1 MAKKRKQNRKNELSK
16 KKAVE
21 SIRFQTHIGLKQ
33 IGHKDTDMFHRLADA
48 EINVIEKL
56 DLTDD
61 ILGIKNLV
69 EGVKREL
76 NVEPALEKGDF
87 CTSIVA
93 IALGISKIPVLDN
106 MQMPVVNWP
115 DQINKKLLT
124 LYYPEESRNA
134 VAEWAKA
141 NDYNTTTYL
150 GRPVVKFKQLFII
163 IERTRMWTE

>member
-16 KKAVE
+16 KRAVE

-33 IGHKDTDMFHRLADA
+33 IGRKDTDMFHWLADA
-48 EINVIEKL
+48 EINVIEEL

-69 EGVKREL
+69 EGVKRAL

-93 IALGISKIPVLDN
+93 IALGISKIPVLDD

-124 LYYPEESRNA
+124 LYYPEESQNA

-141 NDYNTTTYL
+141 NDYNTSTYL

-163 IERTRMWTE
+163 IERTRT

>member
-16 KKAVE
+16 KRSVE

-33 IGHKDTDMFHRLADA
+33 IGRKDTDMFHRLADV
-48 EINVIEKL
+48 EINVIAEL

-69 EGVKREL
+69 EGVRREL
-76 NVEPALEKGDF
+76 NVEPTLEKGDF

-93 IALGISKIPVLDN
+93 IALGISKIPVLDD
-106 MQMPVVNWP
+106 MKMPVVNWP
-115 DQINKKLLT
+115 DQINKKVLT

-141 NDYNTTTYL
+141 NDYNTSTYL

-163 IERTRMWTE
+163 IERTRTWTE

>member
-1 MAKKRKQNRKNELSK
+1 MTKKRKQNRKNELSEK
-16 KKAVE
+16 RAVE
-21 SIRFQTHIGLKQ
+21 SIRFQTHFGLKQ
-33 IGHKDTDMFHRLADA
+33 IRHKDTDMFHRLADA
-48 EINVIEKL
+48 EINVIEEL
-56 DLTDD
+56 DLTED

-69 EGVKREL
+69 EGVKRAL

-87 CTSIVA
+87 CTSIVS
-93 IALGISKIPVLDN
+93 IALGISKIPVLDD

-115 DQINKKLLT
+115 DHINKKLLT

-141 NDYNTTTYL
+141 NDYNTSTYL

-163 IERTRMWTE
+163 IERTRT

>member
-1 MAKKRKQNRKNELSK
+1 MAKKRKQNRKNELSEK
-16 KKAVE
+16 RAVE

-33 IGHKDTDMFHRLADA
+33 IGHKDTDMFHRLADT
-48 EINVIEKL
+48 EINVIAEL

-93 IALGISKIPVLDN
+93 IALGISKIPVLDD
-106 MQMPVVNWP
+106 MKMPIVNWL
-115 DQINKKLLT
+115 DQINKKILT

-141 NDYNTTTYL
+141 NDYNTSTYL
-150 GRPVVKFKQLFII
+150 GRPMVKFKRLFII
-163 IERTRMWTE
+163 IERTRTWTE

>member
-16 KKAVE
+16 KRSVE

-33 IGHKDTDMFHRLADA
+33 IGRKDTDMFHWLADA
-48 EINVIEKL
+48 EINVIEEL

-93 IALGISKIPVLDN
+93 IALGISKIPVLDD

-115 DQINKKLLT
+115 DHINKKLLT

-141 NDYNTTTYL
+141 NDYNTSTYL

-163 IERTRMWTE
+163 IERTRT

>member
-33 IGHKDTDMFHRLADA
+33 IGRKDTDMFHWLADV
-48 EINVIEKL
+48 EINVIAEL
-56 DLTDD
+56 DFTDD
-61 ILGIKNLV
+61 ILGIKNFV
-69 EGVKREL
+69 ESVRREL
-76 NVEPALEKGDF
+76 NVEPTPEKGDF

-93 IALGISKIPVLDN
+93 IALGISQIPVLDD
-106 MQMPVVNWP
+106 MKMPVVNWP
-115 DQINKKLLT
+115 DQINKKILT

-150 GRPVVKFKQLFII
+150 GRPMVKFKQLFII

>member
-33 IGHKDTDMFHRLADA
+33 IGRKDTDMFHWLADA
-48 EINVIEKL
+48 EINVIEEL

-69 EGVKREL
+69 EGVKRAL

-93 IALGISKIPVLDN
+93 IALGISKIPVLDD

-141 NDYNTTTYL
+141 NDYNTSTYL

-163 IERTRMWTE
+163 IERTRT

>member
-16 KKAVE
+16 KRAIE

-33 IGHKDTDMFHRLADA
+33 IGRKDTDMFHWLADA
-48 EINVIEKL
+48 EINVIAEL

-69 EGVKREL
+69 EGVRRAL
-76 NVEPALEKGDF
+76 NVEPGLEKGDF

-93 IALGISKIPVLDN
+93 IALGISKIPVLDD

-141 NDYNTTTYL
+141 NDYNTSTSL
-150 GRPVVKFKQLFII
+150 GRPVVKFKRLFII
-163 IERTRMWTE
+163 IERTRT

>member
-16 KKAVE
+16 KRSVE

-33 IGHKDTDMFHRLADA
+33 IGRKDTDMFHWLADV
-48 EINVIEKL
+48 EINVIAEL

-69 EGVKREL
+69 EGVRREL
-76 NVEPALEKGDF
+76 NVEPTLEKGDF
-87 CTSIVA
+87 CISIVA
-93 IALGISKIPVLDN
+93 IALGISKIPVLDD
-106 MQMPVVNWP
+106 MKMPVVNWQ
-115 DQINKKLLT
+115 DRINKKILT

-141 NDYNTTTYL
+141 NDYNTSTYL
-150 GRPVVKFKQLFII
+150 GRPVVKFKRLFII
-163 IERTRMWTE
+163 IERTRTWTE

>member
-16 KKAVE
+16 KRSVE

-33 IGHKDTDMFHRLADA
+33 IGRKDTDMFHWLADV
-48 EINVIEKL
+48 EINVIAEL

-69 EGVKREL
+69 EGVRREL
-76 NVEPALEKGDF
+76 NVEPTLEKGDF

-93 IALGISKIPVLDN
+93 IALGISKIPVLDD
-106 MQMPVVNWP
+106 MKMPVVNWP
-115 DQINKKLLT
+115 DQINKKILT

-141 NDYNTTTYL
+141 NDYNTSTYL

-163 IERTRMWTE
+163 IERTRTWTE

>member
-16 KKAVE
+16 KRSVE

-33 IGHKDTDMFHRLADA
+33 IGRKDTDMFHWLADV
-48 EINVIEKL
+48 EINVIAEL

-69 EGVKREL
+69 EGVRREL
-76 NVEPALEKGDF
+76 NVEPTLEKGDF

-93 IALGISKIPVLDN
+93 IALGISKIPVLDD
-106 MQMPVVNWP
+106 MKMPVVNWP
-115 DQINKKLLT
+115 DQINKKVLT

-141 NDYNTTTYL
+141 NNYNTTTYL

-163 IERTRMWTE
+163 IERTRTWTK

>member
-1 MAKKRKQNRKNELSK
+1 MAKKRKQNRKNGLSK
-16 KKAVE
+16 KSAVE
-21 SIRFQTHIGLKQ
+21 SIRFQTHFGLKQ

-48 EINVIEKL
+48 EINVIEEL

-93 IALGISKIPVLDN
+93 IALGISKIPVLDD

-141 NDYNTTTYL
+141 NDYNTSTYL

-163 IERTRMWTE
+163 IERTRT

>member
-16 KKAVE
+16 KRAVE
-21 SIRFQTHIGLKQ
+21 SIRFQTHIGLRQ
-33 IGHKDTDMFHRLADA
+33 IGRKDTDMFHWLADA
-48 EINVIEKL
+48 EINVIEEL

-69 EGVKREL
+69 EGVKRDL
-76 NVEPALEKGDF
+76 NVEPTPEKGDF
-87 CTSIVA
+87 CTSVVA
-93 IALGISKIPVLDN
+93 IALGISKIPVLDE
-106 MQMPVVNWP
+106 MKMPVVNWK
-115 DQINKKLLT
+115 DQINKKILT

>member
-1 MAKKRKQNRKNELSK
+1 MTKKRKQNRKNELSK
-16 KKAVE
+16 KRSVE

-33 IGHKDTDMFHRLADA
+33 IGRKDTDMFHWLADV
-48 EINVIEKL
+48 EINVIAEL
-56 DLTDD
+56 ELTDD

-69 EGVKREL
+69 EGVRREL
-76 NVEPALEKGDF
+76 NVEPTLEKGDF

-93 IALGISKIPVLDN
+93 IALGISKIPVLDD
-106 MQMPVVNWP
+106 MKMPVVNWP
-115 DQINKKLLT
+115 DQINKKILT

-141 NDYNTTTYL
+141 NDYNTSTYL

-163 IERTRMWTE
+163 IERTRTWTE

>member
-1 MAKKRKQNRKNELSK
+1 MTKKRKQNRKNELSEK
-16 KKAVE
+16 RAIE
-21 SIRFQTHIGLKQ
+21 SIRFQTHFGLKQ
-33 IGHKDTDMFHRLADA
+33 IGRKDTDMFHRLADA
-48 EINVIEKL
+48 EINVIEEL

-61 ILGIKNLV
+61 ILDIKNLV

-76 NVEPALEKGDF
+76 NVEPTLEKGDF

-93 IALGISKIPVLDN
+93 IALGISQIPVLDD
-106 MQMPVVNWP
+106 MKMPVVNWL
-115 DQINKKLLT
+115 DQINKKILT

-141 NDYNTTTYL
+141 NGYNTSTYL
-150 GRPVVKFKQLFII
+150 GRPVVKFKRLFII

>member
-16 KKAVE
+16 KGAVE
-21 SIRFQTHIGLKQ
+21 SMRFQTHIGLKQ
-33 IGHKDTDMFHRLADA
+33 IGCKDTDMFHWLADV
-48 EINVIEKL
+48 EINVIAEL

-69 EGVKREL
+69 EGVRREL
-76 NVEPALEKGDF
+76 NVEPTPEKGDF

-93 IALGISKIPVLDN
+93 IALGISQIPVLDD
-106 MQMPVVNWP
+106 MKMPVVNWP
-115 DQINKKLLT
+115 DQINKKILT

-163 IERTRMWTE
+163 IERTRTWTE

>member
-1 MAKKRKQNRKNELSK
+1 MAKKRKQNRKNELTRK
-16 KKAVE
+16 RTVE
-21 SIRFQTHIGLKQ
+21 SIKFQTHFGLKQ
-33 IGHKDTDMFHRLADA
+33 MGREDADLFHELADA
-48 EINVIEKL
+48 EINVITEL
-56 DLTDD
+56 GINDD

-69 EGVKREL
+69 EGARRDL
-76 NVEPALEKGDF
+76 NVEPTPEKGDF

-93 IALGISKIPVLDN
+93 IALGISKIPVLDD
-106 MQMPVVNWP
+106 MKMPVVNWP
-115 DQINKKLLT
+115 DQINKKILT
-124 LYYPEESRNA
+124 LYYPEQSRNA

>member
-1 MAKKRKQNRKNELSK
+1 MTKKRKQNRKNELSK
-16 KKAVE
+16 KSAVE
-21 SIRFQTHIGLKQ
+21 SIRFQTHFGLKQ
-33 IGHKDTDMFHRLADA
+33 IGRKDTDMFHRLADA
-48 EINVIEKL
+48 EINVIEEL

-69 EGVKREL
+69 EGVRREL
-76 NVEPALEKGDF
+76 NVEPTLEKGDF

-93 IALGISKIPVLDN
+93 IALGISKIPVLDD
-106 MQMPVVNWP
+106 MKMPVVNWP
-115 DQINKKLLT
+115 DQINKKILT

-141 NDYNTTTYL
+141 NDYNTSTYL

>member
-1 MAKKRKQNRKNELSK
+1 MTKKRKQNRKNELSK
-16 KKAVE
+16 KRSVE

-33 IGHKDTDMFHRLADA
+33 IGHKDTDMFHWLADV
-48 EINVIEKL
+48 EINVIAEL

-69 EGVKREL
+69 EGVRREL
-76 NVEPALEKGDF
+76 NVEPTLEKGDF

-93 IALGISKIPVLDN
+93 IALGISKIPVLDD
-106 MQMPVVNWP
+106 MKMPVVNWP
-115 DQINKKLLT
+115 DQINKKILT
-124 LYYPEESRNA
+124 LYYPEESQNA

-141 NDYNTTTYL
+141 NDYNTSTYL

-163 IERTRMWTE
+163 IERTRTWTE

>member
-1 MAKKRKQNRKNELSK
+1 MTKKRKQNRKNELSEK
-16 KKAVE
+16 RAVE
-21 SIRFQTHIGLKQ
+21 SIRFQTHFGLKQ

-48 EINVIEKL
+48 EINVIEEL

-69 EGVKREL
+69 EGVRREL
-76 NVEPALEKGDF
+76 NVEPTLEKGDF

-93 IALGISKIPVLDN
+93 IALGISKIPVLDD
-106 MQMPVVNWP
+106 MKMPVVNWP
-115 DQINKKLLT
+115 DQINKKVLT

-141 NDYNTTTYL
+141 NDYNTSTYL

-163 IERTRMWTE
+163 IERTRTWTE

>member
-1 MAKKRKQNRKNELSK
+1 MTKKRKQNRKNELSK
-16 KKAVE
+16 KGAVE
-21 SIRFQTHIGLKQ
+21 SMRFQTHIGLKK
-33 IGHKDTDMFHRLADA
+33 IGCKDTDMFHRLADT
-48 EINVIEKL
+48 EINVIAEL

-69 EGVKREL
+69 EGVRREL
-76 NVEPALEKGDF
+76 NVEPTLEKGDF

-93 IALGISKIPVLDN
+93 IALGISKIPVLDD
-106 MQMPVVNWP
+106 MKMPVVNWL
-115 DQINKKLLT
+115 DQINKKILT

-163 IERTRMWTE
+163 IERTRTWTE

>member
-1 MAKKRKQNRKNELSK
+1 MTKKRKQNRKNELSK
-16 KKAVE
+16 KGAVE

-48 EINVIEKL
+48 EINVIEEL

-69 EGVKREL
+69 EGVKRAL

-93 IALGISKIPVLDN
+93 IALGISKIPVLDD

-124 LYYPEESRNA
+124 LYYPEESQNA

-141 NDYNTTTYL
+141 NDYNTSTYL

-163 IERTRMWTE
+163 IERTRT

>member
-1 MAKKRKQNRKNELSK
+1 MTKKRKQNRKNELSK
-16 KKAVE
+16 KRAVE
-21 SIRFQTHIGLKQ
+21 SIRFQTHFGLKQ

-48 EINVIEKL
+48 EINVIEEL

-93 IALGISKIPVLDN
+93 IALGISKIPVLDD

-141 NDYNTTTYL
+141 NDYNTSTYL
-150 GRPVVKFKQLFII
+150 GRPVVKFKQWFII
-163 IERTRMWTE
+163 IERTRTWTE

>member
-1 MAKKRKQNRKNELSK
+1 MTKKRKQNRKNELSK
-16 KKAVE
+16 KGAVE

-48 EINVIEKL
+48 EINVIAEL

-69 EGVKREL
+69 EGVRREL
-76 NVEPALEKGDF
+76 NVEPTLEKGDF

-93 IALGISKIPVLDN
+93 IVLGISKIPVLDD
-106 MQMPVVNWP
+106 MKMPIVNWQ
-115 DQINKKLLT
+115 DRINKKILT
-124 LYYPEESRNA
+124 LYYPEQSRNA

-141 NDYNTTTYL
+141 NDYNTSTYL

-163 IERTRMWTE
+163 IERTRTRTE

>member
-1 MAKKRKQNRKNELSK
+1 MTKKRKQNRKNELSK
-16 KKAVE
+16 KRAVE

-33 IGHKDTDMFHRLADA
+33 IGRTDTDMFHRLADA
-48 EINVIEKL
+48 EINVIEEL

-76 NVEPALEKGDF
+76 NVEPTLEKGDF

-93 IALGISKIPVLDN
+93 IALGISKIPVLDD
-106 MQMPVVNWP
+106 MKMPVVNWP
-115 DQINKKLLT
+115 DQINKKILT
-124 LYYPEESRNA
+124 LYYPEQSRNA

-163 IERTRMWTE
+163 IERTRTWTE

>member
-1 MAKKRKQNRKNELSK
+1 MTKKRKQNRKNELSK
-16 KKAVE
+16 KSAVE
-21 SIRFQTHIGLKQ
+21 SIRFQTHFGLKQ
-33 IGHKDTDMFHRLADA
+33 IGRKDTDMFHRLADA
-48 EINVIEKL
+48 EINVIEEL

-61 ILGIKNLV
+61 ILDIKNLV

-76 NVEPALEKGDF
+76 NVEPVLEKGDF

-93 IALGISKIPVLDN
+93 IALGISKIPVLDD

-141 NDYNTTTYL
+141 NDYNTSTYL

-163 IERTRMWTE
+163 IERTRT

>member
-1 MAKKRKQNRKNELSK
+1 MTKKRKQNRKNGLSK
-16 KKAVE
+16 KSAVE

-33 IGHKDTDMFHRLADA
+33 IGHKDTDMFHRLADT
-48 EINVIEKL
+48 EINVIAEL

-61 ILGIKNLV
+61 ILGIKNFV
-69 EGVKREL
+69 ESVRREL
-76 NVEPALEKGDF
+76 NVEPTPEKGDF

-93 IALGISKIPVLDN
+93 IALGISKIPVLDD
-106 MQMPVVNWP
+106 MKMPIVNWQ
-115 DQINKKLLT
+115 DRINKKILT

-141 NDYNTTTYL
+141 NNYNTSTYL

-163 IERTRMWTE
+163 IERTRTWTE

>member
-1 MAKKRKQNRKNELSK
+1 MTKKRKQNRKNELSEK
-16 KKAVE
+16 RAVE
-21 SIRFQTHIGLKQ
+21 SIRFQTHFGLKQ

-48 EINVIEKL
+48 EINVIEEL
-56 DLTDD
+56 DLIDD

-69 EGVKREL
+69 EGARREL
-76 NVEPALEKGDF
+76 NVEPTPEKGDF

-93 IALGISKIPVLDN
+93 IALGISQIPVLDD
-106 MQMPVVNWP
+106 MKMPVVNWL
-115 DQINKKLLT
+115 DQINKKILT

-141 NDYNTTTYL
+141 NGYNTSTYL
-150 GRPVVKFKQLFII
+150 GRPVVKFKRLFII

>member
-16 KKAVE
+16 KRSVE

-33 IGHKDTDMFHRLADA
+33 IGRKDTDMFHWLADV
-48 EINVIEKL
+48 EINVIAEL
-56 DLTDD
+56 ELTDD

-69 EGVKREL
+69 EGVRREL
-76 NVEPALEKGDF
+76 NVEPTLEKGDF

-93 IALGISKIPVLDN
+93 IALGISKIPVLDD
-106 MQMPVVNWP
+106 MKMPVVNWP
-115 DQINKKLLT
+115 DQINKKILT

-163 IERTRMWTE
+163 IERTRTWTE

>member
-16 KKAVE
+16 KRVVD
-21 SIRFQTHIGLKQ
+21 SIRFQTHFGLKQ
-33 IGHKDTDMFHRLADA
+33 IGRKDTDMFHWLADA
-48 EINVIEKL
+48 EINVIAEL

-69 EGVKREL
+69 EGVRREL
-76 NVEPALEKGDF
+76 NVEPTLEKGDF

-93 IALGISKIPVLDN
+93 IALGISKIPVLDD
-106 MQMPVVNWP
+106 MKMPIVNWQ
-115 DQINKKLLT
+115 DQINKKILT
-124 LYYPEESRNA
+124 LYYPEESRNT

-141 NDYNTTTYL
+141 NDYNTSTYL

-163 IERTRMWTE
+163 IERTRTWTE

>member
-1 MAKKRKQNRKNELSK
+1 MAKKRQQNRKNELSK
-16 KKAVE
+16 KRSVE

-33 IGHKDTDMFHRLADA
+33 IGHKDTDMFHWLADV
-48 EINVIEKL
+48 EINVIAEL

-69 EGVKREL
+69 EGVRREL
-76 NVEPALEKGDF
+76 NVEPTLEKGDF

-93 IALGISKIPVLDN
+93 IALGISKIPVLDD
-106 MQMPVVNWP
+106 MKMPVVNWP
-115 DQINKKLLT
+115 DQINKKILT
-124 LYYPEESRNA
+124 LYYPEESQNA

-141 NDYNTTTYL
+141 NDYNTSTYL

-163 IERTRMWTE
+163 IERTRTWTE

>member
-16 KKAVE
+16 KRSVE

-33 IGHKDTDMFHRLADA
+33 IGRKDTDMFHWLADV
-48 EINVIEKL
+48 EINVIAEL
-56 DLTDD
+56 ELTDD

-69 EGVKREL
+69 EGVRREL
-76 NVEPALEKGDF
+76 NVEPTLEKGDF

-93 IALGISKIPVLDN
+93 IALGISKIPVLDD
-106 MQMPVVNWP
+106 MKMPVVNWP
-115 DQINKKLLT
+115 DQINKKILT

-141 NDYNTTTYL
+141 NDYNTSTYL

-163 IERTRMWTE
+163 IERTRTWTE